1 MLTESEI
8 KKIEERTSLRG
19 RDVPSLLATVKEQR
33 ELLRKCAGRILHE
46 PAENCIP
53 LGVCCCDKFQIE
65 KQIEQALK

>member
-33 ELLRKCAGRILHE
+33 ELLAAAQEYVRHQATC
-46 PAENCIP
+46 PANSKW
-53 LGVCCCDKFQIE
+53 GCDCHLNE
-65 KQIEQALK
+65 MRAAIEQALK